1 MLTLCSSIKTSRHQ
15 VVVLPEP
22 RGAVS
27 TKVEL
32 GEDGDQHRS
41 ENRRVDTDGQ
51 ITETPTSD
59 GGDEFVESVAGE
71 ETVSE
76 VERNGDEETN
86 DNADRNDEVNGTG
99 RVEMF
104 RESSPSDG
112 LRVERLHLLT
122 TPDITSLNGSS
133 KVSRM

>member
-1 MLTLCSSIKTSRHQ
+1 MCSSIKTSRHQ

>member
-1 MLTLCSSIKTSRHQ
+1 LCSSIKTSRHQ